1 MSKARKLVLIKA
13 YETMENGLQQRIAS
27 TPVNQAKQ
35 LLRDFTQL
43 YRTQGKLTKLKRG
56 ARKWLKTSL

>member
-1 MSKARKLVLIKA
+1 MSKTRKLVLIKA
-13 YETMENGLQQRIAS
+13 YEAMEIGLQQRVAS

-43 YRTQGKLTKLKRG
+43 YRTQGKLARLKG
-56 ARKWLKTSL
+56 VSVNG

>member
-1 MSKARKLVLIKA
+1 MSKTRKLVLIKA
-13 YETMENGLQQRIAS
+13 YEAMEIGLQQRIAS

-43 YRTQGKLTKLKRG
+43 YRTKGKLARLKG
-56 ARKWLKTSL
+56 VSVNG

>member
-1 MSKARKLVLIKA
+1 MSKTKKQVLIKA
-13 YETMENGLQQRIAS
+13 YGAIKVSLQQRIAS

-43 YRTQGKLTKLKRG
+43 YRTQGKLARLKG
-56 ARKWLKTSL
+56 VSVNG

>member
-1 MSKARKLVLIKA
+1 MSKTRKLVLTKA
-13 YETMENGLQQRIAS
+13 YEAMEIGLQQRIAS

-43 YRTQGKLTKLKRG
+43 YRTQGKLARLKG
-56 ARKWLKTSL
+56 VSVNG

>member
-43 YRTQGKLTKLKRG
+43 YRTQGKLARLKG
-56 ARKWLKTSL
+56 VTVNG

>member
-1 MSKARKLVLIKA
+1 MSKVRKLVLIKA

-27 TPVNQAKQ
+27 TPVNQAKK

-43 YRTQGKLTKLKRG
+43 YRTQGKLARLKG
-56 ARKWLKTSL
+56 VSVNG

>member
-1 MSKARKLVLIKA
+1 MSKTRKLVLIKA
-13 YETMENGLQQRIAS
+13 YEAMEIGLQQRITS

-43 YRTQGKLTKLKRG
+43 YRTKGKLARLKG
-56 ARKWLKTSL
+56 VSVNG